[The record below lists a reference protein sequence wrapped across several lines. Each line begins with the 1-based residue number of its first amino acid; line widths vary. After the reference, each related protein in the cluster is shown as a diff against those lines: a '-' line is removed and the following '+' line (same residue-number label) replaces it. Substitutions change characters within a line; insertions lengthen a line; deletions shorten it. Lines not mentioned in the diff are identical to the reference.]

1 MLLCLSNLGSFMAS
15 SFQFAFGKLYCCFW
29 CSSQKCCCNNSNYRR
44 QRRRQHHQQQLKTL
58 TQPGHILSSTN
69 PPMTNNNNKQQP
81 IKAQPVVQQVKR
93 EKVTTDND
101 GMTAEDLA
109 QLAERDYDIVI
120 NCDDAGLISRTQQ
133 QQQRVVISGLNY
145 CGSDRLNDKARI
157 LLADC
162 SRYDS
167 RADDQG
173 AAAPPHLL
181 DVGWPSADAK
191 EPDGCQGQ
199 QQRHQVMQCDSP
211 AAAPPAVQTT
221 DIKSLLGIVPASADG
236 IIESA
241 KVNQHGTAGAGPT
254 VVNTKGQQ
262 QQQQQRVPVSVV
274 LAFLVGY
281 ICIGAAVFS
290 AWEEWSYLDG
300 AYFSFITLSTIGFG
314 DLVPGSKVLEQG
326 ETKLVAC
333 IVYLVVGLAM
343 IAMSFNLVQ
352 EEVIYNFQRLG
363 QNMGILDEK

>member
-15 SFQFAFGKLYCCFW
+15 SFQFAFGKLYCCLW
-29 CSSQKCCCNNSNYRR
+29 CSSRHCCCNNTNYRR
-44 QRRRQHHQQQLKTL
+44 QRRRQHHEQQLKNL
-58 TQPGHILSSTN
+58 TQPGHVLS
-69 PPMTNNNNKQQP
+69 NNNKQPTTKSPQQQQQP
-81 IKAQPVVQQVKR
+81 EIIIINNKMKFNQDVI
-93 EKVTTDND
+93 TSS
-101 GMTAEDLA
+101 GITAEDLA

-120 NCDDAGLISRTQQ
+120 DCCPDPAS
-133 QQQRVVISGLNY
+133 VVPAVAVGLNY

-162 SRYDS
+162 SRYD
-167 RADDQG
+167 DDKG
-173 AAAPPHLL
+173 STPHLES
-181 DVGWPSADAK
+181 WPASV
-191 EPDGCQGQ
+191 EGQ
-199 QQRHQVMQCDSP
+199 VIGDSP
-211 AAAPPAVQTT
+211 APPAGQT
-221 DIKSLLGIVPASADG
+221 DIKSMLGIVPASASAD
-236 IIESA
+236 ESTS
-241 KVNQHGTAGAGPT
+241 KVNHGVSAAVPAA
-254 VVNTKGQQ
+254 VVNK
-262 QQQQQRVPVSVV
+262 QQRVPVSVV

>member
-1 MLLCLSNLGSFMAS
+1 
-15 SFQFAFGKLYCCFW
+15 
-29 CSSQKCCCNNSNYRR
+29 
-44 QRRRQHHQQQLKTL
+44 
-58 TQPGHILSSTN
+58 
-69 PPMTNNNNKQQP
+69 
-81 IKAQPVVQQVKR
+81 
-93 EKVTTDND
+93 
-101 GMTAEDLA
+101 
-109 QLAERDYDIVI
+109 
-120 NCDDAGLISRTQQ
+120 
-133 QQQRVVISGLNY
+133 
-145 CGSDRLNDKARI
+145 
-157 LLADC
+157 
-162 SRYDS
+162 
-167 RADDQG
+167 
-173 AAAPPHLL
+173 
-181 DVGWPSADAK
+181 
-191 EPDGCQGQ
+191 
-199 QQRHQVMQCDSP
+199 MQCDSP
-211 AAAPPAVQTT
+211 APPAVQTT
-221 DIKSLLGIVPASADG
+221 DIKSMLGIVPASADG

-241 KVNQHGTAGAGPT
+241 KVNQHGTAGPT
-254 VVNTKGQQ
+254 VVNAKG

>member
-1 MLLCLSNLGSFMAS
+1 
-15 SFQFAFGKLYCCFW
+15 
-29 CSSQKCCCNNSNYRR
+29 
-44 QRRRQHHQQQLKTL
+44 
-58 TQPGHILSSTN
+58 
-69 PPMTNNNNKQQP
+69 
-81 IKAQPVVQQVKR
+81 
-93 EKVTTDND
+93 
-101 GMTAEDLA
+101 MTAEDLA
-109 QLAERDYDIVI
+109 QLAEKDYDIVI
-120 NCDDAGLISRTQQ
+120 HCDEDGIVNSSGLMMA
-133 QQQRVVISGLNY
+133 GLNY
-145 CGSDRLNDKARI
+145 NSSDRLNDKARI

-162 SRYDS
+162 SRYDDS
-167 RADDQG
+167 NDKRW
-173 AAAPPHLL
+173 PHL
-181 DVGWPSADAK
+181 
-191 EPDGCQGQ
+191 DGCWPAEDDGQGH
-199 QQRHQVMQCDSP
+199 HQVIGDSP
-211 AAAPPAVQTT
+211 LPPPAVQTT
-221 DIKSLLGIVPASADG
+221 DIKSFLGILPAAD
-236 IIESA
+236 ESSQ
-241 KVNQHGTAGAGPT
+241 VNQQHGPSGSAGI
-254 VVNTKGQQ
+254 VNK
-262 QQQQQRVPVSVV
+262 QQRVPVSVV

>member
-29 CSSQKCCCNNSNYRR
+29 CSSRHCCCSNSRR
-44 QRRRQHHQQQLKTL
+44 QRRRRQHEQQLKTL
-58 TQPGHILSSTN
+58 TRPGLSGAPTDGNGNS
-69 PPMTNNNNKQQP
+69 KQP
-81 IKAQPVVQQVKR
+81 IKPPAQRQVVESQKT
-93 EKVTTDND
+93 EKVSHD

-109 QLAERDYDIVI
+109 QLAERDYDIVVD
-120 NCDDAGLISRTQQ
+120 CGDGTVDGRSARA
-133 QQQRVVISGLNY
+133 GLNY
-145 CGSDRLNDKARI
+145 CGSDRLNDQARI

-167 RADDQG
+167 NDR
-173 AAAPPHLL
+173 AAPPHL
-181 DVGWPSADAK
+181 DGW
-191 EPDGCQGQ
+191 
-199 QQRHQVMQCDSP
+199 P
-211 AAAPPAVQTT
+211 AAAEEQGDGQGQRQVMGGDSPPPAVQTT
-221 DIKSLLGIVPASADG
+221 DIKSMPGIVPADA
-236 IIESA
+236 ESA
-241 KVNQHGTAGAGPT
+241 KVNQHGSAAP
-254 VVNTKGQQ
+254 VVNKG
-262 QQQQQRVPVSVV
+262 QQQQRVPVSVV

-326 ETKLVAC
+326 ESKLVAC

>member
-1 MLLCLSNLGSFMAS
+1 
-15 SFQFAFGKLYCCFW
+15 
-29 CSSQKCCCNNSNYRR
+29 
-44 QRRRQHHQQQLKTL
+44 LKNL
-58 TQPGHILSSTN
+58 TQPGHVLS
-69 PPMTNNNNKQQP
+69 NNNKQPTTKSPSQQQQQQP
-81 IKAQPVVQQVKR
+81 SEIIIINNKMKFNQDVI
-93 EKVTTDND
+93 TSS
-101 GMTAEDLA
+101 GITAEDLA

-120 NCDDAGLISRTQQ
+120 DFCPDPA
-133 QQQRVVISGLNY
+133 VVPAVVGLNY

-162 SRYDS
+162 SRYD
-167 RADDQG
+167 DDKG
-173 AAAPPHLL
+173 STPHLES
-181 DVGWPSADAK
+181 WPASV
-191 EPDGCQGQ
+191 EGQ
-199 QQRHQVMQCDSP
+199 VIGDSP
-211 AAAPPAVQTT
+211 APAGQT
-221 DIKSLLGIVPASADG
+221 DIKSMLGIVPASASAD
-236 IIESA
+236 ESTS
-241 KVNQHGTAGAGPT
+241 KVNHGVSAAVPAA
-254 VVNTKGQQ
+254 VVNK
-262 QQQQQRVPVSVV
+262 QQRVPVSVV

>member
-1 MLLCLSNLGSFMAS
+1 MKFNHDVITSE
-15 SFQFAFGKLYCCFW
+15 
-29 CSSQKCCCNNSNYRR
+29 
-44 QRRRQHHQQQLKTL
+44 
-58 TQPGHILSSTN
+58 I
-69 PPMTNNNNKQQP
+69 
-81 IKAQPVVQQVKR
+81 
-93 EKVTTDND
+93 
-101 GMTAEDLA
+101 TAEDLA

-120 NCDDAGLISRTQQ
+120 DCCPDPA
-133 QQQRVVISGLNY
+133 VVPAAVGLNY

-162 SRYDS
+162 SRYD
-167 RADDQG
+167 DDKG
-173 AAAPPHLL
+173 STPHLES
-181 DVGWPSADAK
+181 WPASV
-191 EPDGCQGQ
+191 EGQ
-199 QQRHQVMQCDSP
+199 VIGDSP
-211 AAAPPAVQTT
+211 AAPPAGQT
-221 DIKSLLGIVPASADG
+221 DIKSMLGIVPASAD
-236 IIESA
+236 ESTS
-241 KVNQHGTAGAGPT
+241 KVNHGVSAAVPA
-254 VVNTKGQQ
+254 VVNK
-262 QQQQQRVPVSVV
+262 QQRVPVSVV